1 VTLSFS
7 AGDAPPAVCRQSNS
21 EAELMDLVVLALIGS
36 AVALLFLLGICVS
49 AREKEHT
56 TRKQYKGDA
65 YRLRDDSTRHTLDQR
80 R

>member
-1 VTLSFS
+1 M
-7 AGDAPPAVCRQSNS
+7 G
-21 EAELMDLVVLALIGS
+21 LVVLALIGS
-36 AVALLFLLGICVS
+36 AVALLFFLGICVA

-56 TRKQYKGDA
+56 MRTQSKGDA